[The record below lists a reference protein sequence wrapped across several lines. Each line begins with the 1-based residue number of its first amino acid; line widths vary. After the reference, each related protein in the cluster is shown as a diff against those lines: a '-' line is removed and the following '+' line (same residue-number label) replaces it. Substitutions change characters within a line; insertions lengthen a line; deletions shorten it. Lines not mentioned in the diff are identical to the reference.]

1 MSYNPSEF
9 KQHFPSIAAHLGLTE
24 IEIFTRALVPT
35 KATAGDVLISCGAK
49 SDTLYL
55 IWQGLLAISIE
66 ADSKNLLLGEAGG
79 GSWVGEIT
87 MIEPGSAT
95 TTVIA
100 KEDSTLL
107 ALSND
112 GFETLRKDYPKV
124 ASSLLKA
131 LSLDLASR
139 LRSSRQLLIKI
150 SEDQYFVESTG
161 DKKQDRLAA
170 LGRTLMG
177 LSRGEL

>member
-1 MSYNPSEF
+1 MPYNTSEF
-9 KQHFPSIAAHLGLTE
+9 NQHFPSIAAHLGPTG
-24 IEIFTRALVPT
+24 IETFARILVPT
-35 KATAGDVLISCGAK
+35 KATAGDMLISCGTK

-66 ADSKNLLLGEAGG
+66 ADSKNLLLGEVRN

-87 MIEPGSAT
+87 MIEPGLAT
-95 TTVIA
+95 TTAIA

-107 ALSND
+107 ALSHD
-112 GFETLRKDYPKV
+112 ALARLRTDHPKV
-124 ASSLLKA
+124 AGSLLKV

-139 LRSSRQLLIKI
+139 LRSSRQFLIKI

-161 DKKQDRLAA
+161 DKKEDRLAA

-177 LSRGEL
+177 LSQEKV

>member
-1 MSYNPSEF
+1 MSYNRSEF
-9 KQHFPSIAAHLGLTE
+9 KQHFPSIAAHLGPTG
-24 IEIFTRALVPT
+24 IEIFTHALVPT
-35 KATAGDVLISCGAK
+35 EAAAGDVLISCGAR

-55 IWQGLLAISIE
+55 IRQGLLAISIE
-66 ADSKNLLLGEAGG
+66 ADGNKLSLGEVGG

-100 KEDSTLL
+100 KQDSVLL

-112 GFETLRKDYPKV
+112 GFETLRKDHPKV

-131 LSLDLASR
+131 LSLDLANR
-139 LRSSRQLLIKI
+139 LRSTRQLLIKI

-161 DKKQDRLAA
+161 NKKEDRLAA

-177 LSRGEL
+177 LSRREL